1 MQTLEI
7 KTMLS
12 EMKNSFNGLIKRLN
26 TTEER
31 ISELENR
38 LINIKLTYKEKEKKT
53 VGGKKVEQAYKRYEA
68 I

>member
-53 VGGKKVEQAYKRYEA
+53 VGGGKSRTS

>member
-26 TTEER
+26 TTEES

-53 VGGKKVEQAYKRYEA
+53 VGEKSRTS